1 MKTRW
6 RERRERLTATIRLPP
21 LHPTQEEVQ
30 RSTARFKVLA
40 CGRRWGKTRLGT
52 VAAMRTVLSQ
62 PKCRLWWIAPSYKLV
77 EPGWRALKMMAAQ
90 IPGSTVRDSERE
102 IVLPSK
108 SVIAARSGDDPD
120 SLRGESLD
128 GAVLDE
134 CAFMKRAVWYE
145 AIRPA
150 LSDHKGWCMFIST
163 PNGAGNFFY
172 DLYALGVDGA
182 QPDWQ
187 AWRLPTSANPFI
199 DPLEIEAARSVL
211 PERIFRQEYL
221 AEFIEGDGA
230 VFRGLHEV
238 CIADPQSAPLDGH
251 QYVAGIDWA
260 RVDDFTVT
268 SVFDATTGTQVYLDR
283 FNKIGWELQRKRI
296 GEVLRRFGVRT
307 ALAEE
312 NSIGGPNIEALQLS
326 GFNVRPFTTTQGS
339 KTQLIDEFALALER
353 KAAGV
358 EAGSVTLLKDA
369 TQRHELESYQ
379 MQRLESGL
387 YRYCAPAGAHDD
399 TVIAAALGLRAM
411 RFAGASIRFG

>member
-1 MKTRW
+1 
-6 RERRERLTATIRLPP
+6 
-21 LHPTQEEVQ
+21 LHPKQEEVQ

-52 VAAMRTVLSQ
+52 VAVMRTVVAKPPS
-62 PKCRLWWIAPSYKLV
+62 RLWWIAPNYKLV
-77 EPGWRALKMMAAQ
+77 EPGWRALKEIATQ
-90 IPGSTVRDSERE
+90 IPGTTIRDSDWE
-102 IVLPSK
+102 ILFPSGA
-108 SVIAARSGDDPD
+108 VIAARSGDDPD

-134 CAFMKRAVWYE
+134 CAFMKRGVWFE

-150 LSDHKGWCMFIST
+150 LSDRKGWAMFIST
-163 PNGAGNFFY
+163 PNGASNWFHK
-172 DLYALGVDGA
+172 LYGLGLDSA
-182 QPDWQ
+182 EPDWASWQ
-187 AWRLPTSANPFI
+187 FPTSSNPFI
-199 DPLEIEAARSVL
+199 AAQEIEAARRVL
-211 PERIFRQEYL
+211 PERVFRQEYL
-221 AEFIEGDGA
+221 AQFSDSAGA
-230 VFRGLHEV
+230 VFRGLAEACV
-238 CIADPQSAPLDGH
+238 ADVQSSPVPGH

-260 RVDDFTVT
+260 RIDDFTVT
-268 SVFDATTGTQVYLDR
+268 SVFDATSGTQAFLDR
-283 FNKIGWELQRKRI
+283 FNQIGWELQRARI
-296 GEVLRRFGVRT
+296 GDVLRRFGVT
-307 ALAEE
+307 SVLAES
-312 NSIGGPNIEALQLS
+312 NSIGSPNIEALQMA
-326 GFNVRPFTTTQGS
+326 GFHVLPFTTTQSS